1 MAPSQQ
7 ALPSTL
13 RSLASSGQ
21 GAGEGRGSVA
31 GWLQLCTRRRGAAR
45 RPRQRREAAPGSH
58 GLSERH
64 LPPELEIECPI
75 TAIHRCRA
83 GRKGLSGASGR
94 REASPGAQQAPIPKS
109 SAAGTNH
116 LSTQVHANWPQ
127 PQRLAASLDTAG
139 PKQAVQEAQA
149 LLAALNDT
157 LDFYT
162 SQGQGRIMAG
172 LLHYT
177 AALREQLERS
187 GAMPA
192 LPATPPPDLAQRS
205 AAQRNMRDFRLL
217 ASHLER
223 LLAGLPAALDA
234 QHAQHEADKESL
246 LRQTRRAES
255 RAGQAERML
264 KRQQRAEASLQE
276 SLERARKRVRTM
288 EGSLEEKR
296 AKLRRMERQ
305 AEDRARAT
313 RAKQARLH
321 AALDEAPA
329 ENRRLRRSQEPN
341 PGRTQYRR

>member
-1 MAPSQQ
+1 M
-7 ALPSTL
+7 
-13 RSLASSGQ
+13 
-21 GAGEGRGSVA
+21 
-31 GWLQLCTRRRGAAR
+31 
-45 RPRQRREAAPGSH
+45 
-58 GLSERH
+58 
-64 LPPELEIECPI
+64 
-75 TAIHRCRA
+75 
-83 GRKGLSGASGR
+83 
-94 REASPGAQQAPIPKS
+94 
-109 SAAGTNH
+109 
-116 LSTQVHANWPQ
+116 
-127 PQRLAASLDTAG
+127 
-139 PKQAVQEAQA
+139 
-149 LLAALNDT
+149 LAALNDT

-264 KRQQRAEASLQE
+264 KRQQRCADGVRFAICPHRVQPRCASQPACLPSWAACMHGPACLPSCLPADREAAAPPSVDCERRVSLHLALRRAEASLQE